1 MDNFMFQKLMN
12 AQKEEEHKQE
22 QNQEEIEVLEENNEN
37 QERKQE
43 EDKEGYVARK
53 NQNYEE
59 LWISISKEIIKE
71 VFIKIV
77 MVTI

>member
-12 AQKEEEHKQE
+12 AKK
-22 QNQEEIEVLEENNEN
+22 EEIEVLTEEKEN
-37 QERKQE
+37 DKKTSQE
-43 EDKEGYVARK
+43 DNKEGYDFFTSDGPRIIL
-53 NQNYEE
+53 N

-77 MVTI
+77 MATI